1 MSRSDNS
8 SYRRERGEKDLRD
21 SRDNR
26 RNRGWGSG
34 FRRNRGD
41 MDREREKSRRSSS
54 RQSQFQHSSRSSYI
68 ENMNAVK
75 AFKANLPV
83 CEICGNRI
91 DEIENAIANK
101 GSGNPVHFGC
111 VLKILKDSEK
121 VEANENITYIGQGR
135 FAILHFDNP
144 HDLRRFR
151 IVKIIEWENREK
163 RGEWRDTMASLYSQV
178 K

>member
-1 MSRSDNS
+1 
-8 SYRRERGEKDLRD
+8 
-21 SRDNR
+21 
-26 RNRGWGSG
+26 
-34 FRRNRGD
+34 
-41 MDREREKSRRSSS
+41 
-54 RQSQFQHSSRSSYI
+54 
-68 ENMNAVK
+68 MNAVK